1 MLEIRHVTKTYTPKK
16 GIPVKALD
24 DVSLKFEDKGMVF
37 ILGKSG
43 SGKSTLLNVL
53 GGLDRADSG
62 EFIIKGKSS
71 NNFTQ
76 SDFDSYRNTFIGFIF
91 QEYNIL
97 PEFTVGANIALAM
110 QLQGKKATNEALNE
124 ILDEVD
130 LTGYG
135 NRKPNELSGGQNQ
148 RVAIA
153 RALVK
158 NPEMIMADEPT
169 GALDSKTGKQVFDTL
184 KKLSKEKLVL
194 IVSHDRDFAE
204 LYADRIIELKDGKVI
219 SDVTKSS
226 VKPHEVS
233 EGVSAV
239 DEHVLRIK
247 QGYRLTARDLELIQ
261 RYISNADGDTL
272 ISTGGKENVEVKKVL
287 KINDDGGKDEFL
299 DTKPEDVKLKDYSAE
314 DNKLVRSHLPFR
326 NSLRI
331 GASSLKVKPFRLV
344 LTILLCVVAFA
355 MFGLADTVAAY
366 DKYTTY
372 ERSIMDS
379 KIAGA
384 AFTKTRFRSYD
395 DDYDAVV
402 DDDAPIKDEKRGYFN
417 ETLMG
422 KADVAK
428 IEETVGIPMLAV
440 YSGSLWGGDISFSNS
455 IANSSKLSSD
465 NGTLYNMRLSGFSEV
480 TQASLDKTGLK
491 LSAGRVPATP
501 GEILITNFVYDQ
513 FAIAGMR
520 GGDGTNAKFTPAS
533 PQEILNKT
541 ISVNW
546 RGNDLQFT
554 VVGVVETDFDT
565 SKYSKYLPSAEKVE
579 TGIADMITASELD
592 AVLTY
597 SFHTIGFVAPGS
609 IDMMESAK
617 NGTENVPSN
626 SKSLNAFEY
635 NMNLSSSGDKSMGF
649 RYIASLASLTDGD
662 ALVWTNG
669 AKTKLD
675 DGEVILPFRLS
686 DNDYNMLCSA
696 ALVDKLIENGYY
708 EETDRDY
715 LENSNLS
722 DVVNNISDRAIA
734 KGVKT
739 DYSEK
744 GYPETFRTA
753 ALAWNV
759 ISADSDDSYVS
770 EAYRQY
776 LRISSG
782 TGYYGHSGGYLVNE
796 FGSTPGYLYERA
808 ALKLIVATE
817 NIGCNSMSETGS
829 LDIYG
834 PKYKRGQ
841 YKIVGYYLPTPN
853 FAITQEWSGDTT
865 IGSISNFGSDV
876 PAIVDDD
883 TYNMI
888 GKNEDI
894 YRFCI
899 GKMPYTN
906 ASEIRQI
913 VKFNYETFGRIRYQ
927 LNNEVSSTLNMMDS
941 MVETLSQVFL
951 YVGIGFAV
959 FAALML
965 FNFISVS
972 ISYKKREIGILRAVG
987 ARGADV
993 FGIFFNES
1001 MIITLINWLFA
1012 SIATVVGA
1020 WLINNSLRESGGFSL
1035 TLLNV
1040 GIRQFALILGVGIL
1054 VAFISTFLPV
1064 LKISRKRPIDAI
1076 RNR

>member
-1 MLEIRHVTKTYTPKK
+1 MLEIRHVNKTYTPKH
-16 GIPVKALD
+16 GVPVKALD

-71 NNFTQ
+71 NNFSQ

-124 ILDEVD
+124 ILEEVD
-130 LTGYG
+130 LAGYG

-219 SDVTKSS
+219 SDVSKTS
-226 VKPHEVS
+226 VMPENVS

-239 DEHVLRIK
+239 DEHVLHIK
-247 QGYRLTARDLELIQ
+247 KGYKLTARDLDLINE
-261 RYISNADGDTL
+261 YIAKADGDT
-272 ISTGGKENVEVKKVL
+272 IICSDGKENVEIKKVL
-287 KINDDGGKDEFL
+287 KINDDGGKDTFV
-299 DTKPEDVKLKDYSAE
+299 DTKPDDVKLKEYTPADS
-314 DNKLVRSHLPFR
+314 KLVRSHLPYR

-372 ERSIMDS
+372 ERSIADS
-379 KIAGA
+379 KIEGA
-384 AFTKTRFRSYD
+384 AFTKARFRSYD
-395 DDYDAVV
+395 DDYDNVV
-402 DDDAPIKDEKRGYFN
+402 DDDAPIENEKRGYFN
-417 ETLMG
+417 ESLMG
-422 KADVAK
+422 KADVTK
-428 IEETVGIPMLAV
+428 IEEAIGIPMLAV
-440 YSGSLWGGDISFSNS
+440 YTGSLWGDISFSDS

-480 TQASLDKTGLK
+480 DQTSLDKTELK

-520 GGDGTNAKFTPAS
+520 GGDGTNAKFTPSS

-541 ISVNW
+541 MEVNW
-546 RGNDLQFT
+546 RGNDLYFT
-554 VVGVVETDFDT
+554 VVGVVETNFDT
-565 SKYSKYLPSAEKVE
+565 SKYSKYLPGAEKVE
-579 TGIADMITASELD
+579 EGLADMITASELE

-609 IDMMESAK
+609 IDMMESTQ
-617 NGTENVPSN
+617 NGKENAPSN
-626 SKSLNAFEY
+626 SKSLSAFEY
-635 NMNLSSSGDKSMGF
+635 SMSLALSTGKGMDF
-649 RYIASLASLTDGD
+649 RYIASLSSLTDSD
-662 ALVWTNG
+662 AVVWTDG
-669 AKTKLD
+669 AKTKLG
-675 DGEVILPFRLS
+675 DGEMILPFRLG
-686 DNDYNMLCSA
+686 DNDYNVLCSK
-696 ALVDKLIENGYY
+696 ALIDKLIENGYY
-708 EETDRDY
+708 EESDRNY
-715 LENSNLS
+715 LENSTLN
-722 DVVNNISDRAIA
+722 DVVNNITERAIA
-734 KGVKT
+734 KGIKT
-739 DYSEK
+739 DYPEK
-744 GYPETFRTA
+744 GYPEAFRTA
-753 ALAWNV
+753 AITWN
-759 ISADSDDSYVS
+759 IIDAEYSTDENVS

-776 LRISSG
+776 LRSSSD

-796 FGSTPGYLYERA
+796 FGSTPGYLYERE
-808 ALKLIVATE
+808 ALKLIVTTE
-817 NIGCNSMSETGS
+817 NVGCNSLSETGS
-829 LDIYG
+829 LDISG

-853 FAITQEWSGDTT
+853 FAITQDWSGDTT
-865 IGSISNFGSDV
+865 IGSISNYSSDM
-876 PAIVDDD
+876 PAVVDDD
-883 TYNMI
+883 TYDFI
-888 GKNEDI
+888 GKNYDV

-899 GKMPYTN
+899 GRMPYTN
-906 ASEIRQI
+906 ASEVRKI
-913 VKFNYETFGRIRYQ
+913 VKFNYETFGRIRYK

-1001 MIITLINWLFA
+1001 MIITLINWVLA
-1012 SIATVVGA
+1012 SVVTVVGA
-1020 WLINNSLRESGGFSL
+1020 MLINNSLRNSGGFSL

-1040 GIRQFALILGVGIL
+1040 GVRQFALILAVGIL

>member
-1 MLEIRHVTKTYTPKK
+1 MLEIRHVNKTYTPKH
-16 GIPVKALD
+16 GVPVKALD

-71 NNFTQ
+71 NNFSQ

-124 ILDEVD
+124 ILEEVD
-130 LTGYG
+130 LAGYG

-219 SDVTKSS
+219 SDVSKTS
-226 VKPHEVS
+226 VKPENVS

-239 DEHVLRIK
+239 DEHVLHIK
-247 QGYRLTARDLELIQ
+247 KGYKLTARDLDLINE
-261 RYISNADGDTL
+261 YIAKADGDT
-272 ISTGGKENVEVKKVL
+272 IICSDGKENVEIKKVL
-287 KINDDGGKDEFL
+287 KINDDGGKDTFV
-299 DTKPEDVKLKDYSAE
+299 DTKPDDVKLKEYTSA
-314 DNKLVRSHLPFR
+314 DSKLVRSHLPYR

-372 ERSIMDS
+372 ERSIADS

-384 AFTKTRFRSYD
+384 AFTKTRFRSYYYGDENTESDND
-395 DDYDAVV
+395 DDE
-402 DDDAPIKDEKRGYFN
+402 IENEKEGYF
-417 ETLMG
+417 E
-422 KADVAK
+422 DVQLAASDVKK
-428 IEETVGIPMLAV
+428 IEDALGIQMLPV
-440 YSGSLWGGDISFSNS
+440 YTGDRWNSLSFSSS
-455 IANSSKLSSD
+455 IANSNNLSSD
-465 NGTLYNMRLSGFSEV
+465 NGSVYNMSMSGFCEIDQS
-480 TQASLDKTGLK
+480 SFDKTGLK
-491 LSAGRVPATP
+491 LSAGKVPSAQ

-520 GGDGTNAKFTPAS
+520 GGDGTNAKFTPSS
-533 PQEILNKT
+533 PQEIVGKT
-541 ISVNW
+541 MTINW
-546 RGNDLQFT
+546 QGNDLRFT
-554 VVGVVETDFDT
+554 ISGVVETNFDT
-565 SKYSKYLPSAEKVE
+565 SKYSDYMPGAQKVDE
-579 TGIADMITASELD
+579 TIASIISMNELD
-592 AVLTY
+592 TQIKY
-597 SFHTIGFVAPGS
+597 SFHSIAFVAPGT
-609 IDMMESAK
+609 IDMLELSRSEGRTVPKNAK
-617 NGTENVPSN
+617 DANFLGYYISLVPSVGKN
-626 SKSLNAFEY
+626 SESVNY
-635 NMNLSSSGDKSMGF
+635 V
-649 RYIASLASLTDGD
+649 ASLSSLTDEDAIVWLDGKKTTLGEGEMLLPFSLESNGGNSRYCSEVLAD
-662 ALVWTNG
+662 AL
-669 AKTKLD
+669 
-675 DGEVILPFRLS
+675 I
-686 DNDYNMLCSA
+686 A
-696 ALVDKLIENGYY
+696 AGYY
-708 EETDRDY
+708 RSEEKDSILNDQ
-715 LENSNLS
+715 LENVINQAQYRALS
-722 DVVNNISDRAIA
+722 VEIA
-734 KGVKT
+734 K
-739 DYSEK
+739 EFPK
-744 GYPETFRTA
+744 GYPEEFKTA
-753 ALAWNV
+753 GIASGQIQDYYTDEN
-759 ISADSDDSYVS
+759 IADAYLNYIGDSGKN
-770 EAYRQY
+770 
-776 LRISSG
+776 SSG
-782 TGYYGHSGGYLVNE
+782 YNGGYYVNKY
-796 FGSTPGYLYERA
+796 GTPGYLYARKV
-808 ALKLIVATE
+808 LKLVVE
-817 NIGCNSMSETGS
+817 NESIGYRNLPESGTMEISANSKNPKT
-829 LDIYG
+829 L
-834 PKYKRGQ
+834 KYKV
-841 YKIVGYYLPTPN
+841 VGYYLPTLD
-853 FAITQEWSGDTT
+853 FEIQSEYFSE
-865 IGSISNFGSDV
+865 IGSITGSGSM
-876 PAIVDDD
+876 PAVISDEVYDS
-883 TYNMI
+883 I
-888 GKNEDI
+888 SKSGEI
-894 YRFCI
+894 YSFCI
-899 GKMPYTN
+899 GKMPYTD
-906 ASEIRQI
+906 AAAVRKI
-913 VKFNYETFGRIRYQ
+913 VEFNYTHFGKIRYE
-927 LNNEVSSTLNMMDS
+927 LNNEVSSTLEMMNS

-1001 MIITLINWLFA
+1001 MIITLINWILA
-1012 SIATVVGA
+1012 SVVTVVGA
-1020 WLINNSLRESGGFSL
+1020 WLINNSLRNSGGFSL

>member
-1 MLEIRHVTKTYTPKK
+1 
-16 GIPVKALD
+16 
-24 DVSLKFEDKGMVF
+24 
-37 ILGKSG
+37 
-43 SGKSTLLNVL
+43 
-53 GGLDRADSG
+53 
-62 EFIIKGKSS
+62 
-71 NNFTQ
+71 
-76 SDFDSYRNTFIGFIF
+76 
-91 QEYNIL
+91 
-97 PEFTVGANIALAM
+97 M
-110 QLQGKKATNEALNE
+110 QLQGKKATTEALNE

-247 QGYRLTARDLELIQ
+247 KGYRLTARDLELIQ

-379 KIAGA
+379 KIEGA
-384 AFTKTRFRSYD
+384 AFSKTRFRSYD
-395 DDYDAVV
+395 DYDDVV
-402 DDDAPIKDEKRGYFN
+402 DDDAPIENEKRGYYDN
-417 ETLMG
+417 SLMG
-422 KADVAK
+422 KTDIEK
-428 IEETVGIPMLAV
+428 IEEAVGIPMLAV
-440 YSGSLWGGDISFSNS
+440 YTGSLWGGDISFSNS

-465 NGTLYNMRLSGFSEV
+465 NGTIYNMLFSGFSEIDQ
-480 TQASLDKTGLK
+480 TSLDKTGLK
-491 LSAGRVPATP
+491 LSAGRVPVTP

-533 PQEILNKT
+533 PQEILNKK
-541 ISVNW
+541 IKVSW
-546 RGNDLQFT
+546 RGNDLEFT
-554 VVGVVETDFDT
+554 VVGVVETNFDT
-565 SKYSKYLPSAEKVE
+565 SKYSKYLPGAEKVE
-579 TGIADMITASELD
+579 EGLADMITASELD

-609 IDMMESAK
+609 IDMMESSK

-626 SKSLNAFEY
+626 AKSLSAFEY
-635 NMNLSSSGDKSMGF
+635 NMNLSSNAGRSMSF
-649 RYIASLASLTDGD
+649 RYISSLASLTDSD

-675 DGEVILPFRLS
+675 DGEVILPFCLS

-696 ALVDKLIENGYY
+696 TLVDKLIENGYY
-708 EETDRDY
+708 EESDRDY
-715 LENSNLS
+715 LENSTLV
-722 DVVNNISDRAIA
+722 DVVNNVTERAIA
-734 KGVKT
+734 KGVKA
-739 DYSEK
+739 DYPEK
-744 GYPETFRTA
+744 GYPEEFKTA

-759 ISADSDDSYVS
+759 ISSDSDDSYVS

-776 LRISSG
+776 LRSSSG
-782 TGYYGHSGGYLVNE
+782 TGYYGHSGGYLANE
-796 FGSTPGYLYERA
+796 FGNTPGYLYERE
-808 ALKLIVATE
+808 ALKLIVTTE
-817 NIGCNSMSETGS
+817 NVGYNSMSETGTI
-829 LDIYG
+829 DIYG

-853 FAITQEWSGDTT
+853 FAITQEWSGDVT
-865 IGSISNFGSDV
+865 IGSISNFGSDM

-906 ASEIRQI
+906 ASEVKQI
-913 VKFNYETFGRIRYQ
+913 VKFNYETFGRIRYK
-927 LNNEVSSTLNMMDS
+927 LNNEVSSTLSMMDS

-1001 MIITLINWLFA
+1001 MIITLINWLLA
-1012 SIATVVGA
+1012 SVVTVVGA